1 MQGQVQTVSIN
12 PVHGFSKQPVP
23 SIGCLQG
30 LGVDGDAH
38 CGETVR
44 HRSRVAADPTQ
55 PNLRQVHLL
64 AMELLDELNQQGFG
78 LAPGSLGENITL
90 SGLDLLSLPRDS
102 RLRFTA
108 GPCLRITGLRNPCAQ
123 IESFRTGLLRHVAV
137 KDASGQLVR
146 RAGVMAV
153 VDAGGVIRPGDR
165 CQVELPELPHHP
177 LERV

>member
-1 MQGQVQTVSIN
+1 MQGQVQAVSLN
-12 PVHGFSKQPVP
+12 PVHGFSKQNLP
-23 SIGCLQG
+23 SIRCLQG
-30 LGVDGDAH
+30 LGVAGDAH

-64 AMELLDELNQQGFG
+64 AMELLDELNRLGFR

-102 RLRFTA
+102 RLRFA
-108 GPCLRITGLRNPCAQ
+108 GGPCLRITGLRNPCAQ
-123 IESFRTGLLRHVAV
+123 IESFRTGLLKHVAG

-153 VDAGGVIRPGDR
+153 VETGGLIRPGDR
-165 CQVELPELPHHP
+165 CQAELPERPHHP